1 MASQGAEDDL
11 AASKTEGYKIG
22 EKKTLDEYT
31 KLDEND
37 ESLNRWKASLGLATG
52 APLAITPGDTRRCI
66 IQTLALE
73 VEDRPDIVI
82 DLTTPNALE
91 TLKQKP
97 FIIKEGSK
105 YRTKATFKVQHDI
118 LTGLK
123 YIQLVKRKGIRVG
136 KDQEMLGSYA
146 PNTVDKPSYEVKFHP
161 EEAPS
166 GMLVRGNYNAI
177 SRFVDDDDNTH
188 LQFEWSFVIAKDWS
202 G

>member
-1 MASQGAEDDL
+1 MLHQCHMGNLPRKPPLHHNLFSPQLTAPS
-11 AASKTEGYKIG
+11 
-22 EKKTLDEYT
+22 
-31 KLDEND
+31 DEND

-73 VEDRPDIVI
+73 VEDRPDIVL

-105 YRTKATFKVQHDI
+105 YRTKATFKVQHEI

-146 PNTVDKPSYEVKFHP
+146 PNTVDKPSYEVKC
-161 EEAPS
+161 
-166 GMLVRGNYNAI
+166 
-177 SRFVDDDDNTH
+177 
-188 LQFEWSFVIAKDWS
+188 EWSSLCGCVGDCMGLMVWCISSS
-202 G
+202 GRSTFGDASQRELQRYLEIR